1 MSKGIADRFI
11 RDITG
16 AEEGNPNEPKVIV
29 VRSTR
34 SIKQFITEALGEV
47 EQLVAPVREARAN
60 WTVLKAA
67 FERLTTLAAEYEQHN
82 VHIAARDI
90 QRLAW
95 TLEAMEVEST
105 EELQKTFSDFVTY
118 ISTMLLRVYI
128 EGNDDKCVW
137 ELASIELLVTQ
148 SHRQIRLDTRRQRNA
163 ERWMN

>member
-16 AEEGNPNEPKVIV
+16 SEDGSASEPKVIV

-47 EQLVAPVREARAN
+47 EKLVNPVREGRAS
-60 WTVLKAA
+60 WASLMSA
-67 FERLTTLAAEYEQHN
+67 FARLTELALDYEQHN

-95 TLEAMEVEST
+95 NLEAMQVVST
-105 EELQKTFSDFVTY
+105 PELQK
-118 ISTMLLRVYI
+118 
-128 EGNDDKCVW
+128 
-137 ELASIELLVTQ
+137 
-148 SHRQIRLDTRRQRNA
+148 
-163 ERWMN
+163 